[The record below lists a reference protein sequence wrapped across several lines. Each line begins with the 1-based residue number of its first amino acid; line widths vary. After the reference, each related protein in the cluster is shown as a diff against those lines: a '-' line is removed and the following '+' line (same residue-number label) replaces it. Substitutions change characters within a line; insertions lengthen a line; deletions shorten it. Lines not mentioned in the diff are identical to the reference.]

1 VDPALAAPGIFID
14 ELDALGKARGVFT
27 LAGGH
32 DEREE
37 ALNQLLSEQD
47 GFAPGVGVVLLA
59 ATNRPEVLDPAL
71 LRAGRFDRQV
81 LVDRPDR
88 PGRLAHALVALSLP
102 GADRVHKVSIIP
114 RGMGALGYTLQRP
127 SQDRHVQRKGELLDR
142 MTVLMAGRAA
152 ELVVFGEASTGA
164 ADDLVK
170 ATDLAR
176 NMVLRYGM
184 DEGLGPV
191 SWAGDRPLFLP
202 VGTPASA
209 AVGTAAAT
217 AQRADD
223 AVHQMVNSALD
234 RATHWL
240 QTHRQ
245 TLDLATERLLQR
257 ETLGEE
263 ELLVLA
269 GSAAALQPPPV
280 SAR

>member
-1 VDPALAAPGIFID
+1 MVLGGPRGHLLWRVDPALAAPGIFIY
-14 ELDALGKARGVFT
+14 ELD
-27 LAGGH
+27 
-32 DEREE
+32 
-37 ALNQLLSEQD
+37 
-47 GFAPGVGVVLLA
+47 GFDPGVGVVLLA

-114 RGMGALGYTLQRP
+114 RGIGALGYTLQRP

-152 ELVVFGEASTGA
+152 ELLVFGEASTGA

-176 NMVLRYGM
+176 DMVLRYGM

-202 VGTPASA
+202 EGASA
-209 AVGTAAAT
+209 SAPVGTAAAT

-223 AVHQMVNSALD
+223 AVHQMVSSALD